1 MRYNFI
7 TSVNGGEIGDSDGQ
21 DYMSD
26 ICKFCQSVGYG
37 SRGCEGCSPNPPYV
51 KPFTFP
57 PK

>member
-1 MRYNFI
+1 MI
-7 TSVNGGEIGDSDGQ
+7 IIVNGGEIGDSDGE

-26 ICKFCQSVGYG
+26 VCKFCQSVGYG